1 MIDATSLKECA
12 EVAVKKQSIELQQET
27 ELFIK
32 AIIEPE
38 VTQRAQNGN
47 FSFEFTADKSTYKA
61 IVALTY
67 EFDDKTYY
75 FDYDYFKEYLNH
87 YNFAISCY
95 NWGFCATIKIS
106 WTLEGKKNVRR
117 RS

>member
-12 EVAVKKQSIELQQET
+12 EIAIKEQSIELQQET

-32 AIIEPE
+32 VVIEPE

-47 FSFEFTADKSTYKA
+47 FNCEFTADKSTYKA
-61 IVALTY
+61 LVALTY
-67 EFDDKTYY
+67 EFDNKTYY
-75 FDYDYFKEYLNH
+75 FDYDYFKEYLKRH
-87 YNFAISCY
+87 NFTISCY
-95 NWGFCATIKIS
+95 DWGLNSTIKIS
-106 WTLEGKKNVRR
+106 WILEGKKNVRR

>member
-1 MIDATSLKECA
+1 MIDATSLKEYA
-12 EVAVKKQSIELQQET
+12 EIAVKKQSIELQQET

-32 AIIEPE
+32 EIIEPE
-38 VTQRAQNGN
+38 ITQRAQNGN
-47 FSFEFTADKSTYKA
+47 FNCEFTANKSTYKA
-61 IVALTY
+61 LVALTY

-75 FDYDYFKEYLNH
+75 FDYDYFKEYLKH
-87 YNFAISCY
+87 YNFTIGCY
-95 NWGFCATIKIS
+95 DWGVHATIRIS